1 MINSAVTIFVVLAGI
16 GPVTVSLAFSANAAA
31 GILGTRIRTRRGSG
45 GFWLL
50 GTAVAAI
57 TMVYFPNPTVF
68 FATMS
73 LWGLCFWLGIP
84 DTLAAL
90 SARSL
95 TAAERAGDAQS
106 LMAAGRSV
114 GPFVGGL
121 LIGGGSYRALALFS
135 GIGMAVASL
144 TIAAVAVW
152 RHRHPVPAY
161 AAGR

>member
-1 MINSAVTIFVVLAGI
+1 MLQPLATPFVVTG
-16 GPVTVSLAFSANAAA
+16 AAA
-31 GILGTRIRTRRGSG
+31 RSPEDAEGMAGVLWIADAIQQIG
-45 GFWLL
+45 
-50 GTAVAAI
+50 VAASDI
-57 TMVYFPNPTVF
+57 ARVV
-68 FATMS
+68 AAR
-73 LWGLCFWLGIP
+73 LGIP

-135 GIGMAVASL
+135 GIGMAIASL

-152 RHRHPVPAY
+152 RHRHPVPTY